1 MIFTPKPP
9 PTSGVTTST
18 RSTGRLSLAAR
29 ANRSEVE
36 VWVEEYTRR
45 VRSSASQRA

>member
-18 RSTGRLSLAAR
+18 RSTGRSSLAAS
-29 ANRSEVE
+29 ANRTEVE
-36 VWVEEYTRR
+36 VWVEL
-45 VRSSASQRA
+45 

>member
-18 RSTGRLSLAAR
+18 RSTGSPSLAAS
-29 ANRSEVE
+29 ANRTEVE
-36 VWVEEYTRR
+36 VWVEL
-45 VRSSASQRA
+45 